1 MRKAQFVGISPKAR
15 SYPKRRLLR
24 LENLESRTVFDAA
37 IAAEIFRPDI
47 VHPVFAPD
55 TPAEIMAAYEDLQ
68 DQGPRI
74 DAFSF
79 SDSNRWSR
87 TATEIGLAQGD
98 ATTITWSIAPDGS
111 PISGFNGEPAAPNN
125 LRSYLAGIYGTN
137 ASSTRAEDQ
146 PWFSVFQQ
154 VFERWSA
161 LSGVTYVYEPADDG
175 ASFGSS
181 ASGIRGVRGDVRIG
195 GHWID
200 GTNNILA
207 YNFYPTVGDMI
218 LDTGDSFF
226 ASTGSNSL
234 RLRNTVAHEAGHG
247 LGLGHVTPTNGT
259 KLMEPSISLGFDGPQ
274 ADDILAVNRG
284 YGDRLEKGGGNDT
297 ATSATNLGAPAGAF
311 SVDTVSIDD
320 DSDVDWFRFTVG
332 GPGQLSITLSPTGS
346 TYTSNSTTF
355 NSLAQSNLGLA
366 VYDGSGSTVIASANL
381 NPAGLGE
388 TLTGIALS
396 GTGTYFVRISGSA
409 NAAQMYRLSGS
420 VSTVTSLA
428 PEIQVLDG
436 TTDIADNTGNMNLGS
451 TTVGSALSR
460 TFTIRNQGGADL
472 VIGSTILL
480 PAGYTLAQP
489 WSGATIAPGGAATF
503 TLAVNTATA
512 GTFAGSVSLTTN
524 DSDENPFNFSITTTV
539 TTVPTPPPTSGLP
552 FADDFNRTSS
562 TVLGPAWTERVG
574 DLAVSAGG
582 LRSNTSTV
590 SLATVNGVNQANVVL
605 AADMNLGTGTAV
617 RSMGLVAR
625 YSGTGDGN
633 WYLANLRMTG
643 GRYRVEI
650 WKQLGGVQSLL
661 SWSYVSSG
669 LGNLRFEVVGSSL
682 KAFWNGTLV
691 AAAADAQLSSGGIG
705 VRSNFVSGV
714 RLDNFSAS
722 APIGSLQTVTADA
735 PGGNFTYRPNDPAHR
750 SPEMEMLYWQV
761 DQAAEIR
768 GRLLAMIAAELDRW
782 DLL

>member
-1 MRKAQFVGISPKAR
+1 
-15 SYPKRRLLR
+15 
-24 LENLESRTVFDAA
+24 
-37 IAAEIFRPDI
+37 
-47 VHPVFAPD
+47 
-55 TPAEIMAAYEDLQ
+55 
-68 DQGPRI
+68 
-74 DAFSF
+74 
-79 SDSNRWSR
+79 
-87 TATEIGLAQGD
+87 
-98 ATTITWSIAPDGS
+98 
-111 PISGFNGEPAAPNN
+111 
-125 LRSYLAGIYGTN
+125 
-137 ASSTRAEDQ
+137 
-146 PWFSVFQQ
+146 
-154 VFERWSA
+154 
-161 LSGVTYVYEPADDG
+161 
-175 ASFGSS
+175 
-181 ASGIRGVRGDVRIG
+181 
-195 GHWID
+195 
-200 GTNNILA
+200 
-207 YNFYPTVGDMI
+207 
-218 LDTGDSFF
+218 
-226 ASTGSNSL
+226 
-234 RLRNTVAHEAGHG
+234 
-247 LGLGHVTPTNGT
+247 
-259 KLMEPSISLGFDGPQ
+259 
-274 ADDILAVNRG
+274 
-284 YGDRLEKGGGNDT
+284 
-297 ATSATNLGAPAGAF
+297 LGAPAGAF

-650 WKQLGGVQSLL
+650 WKQVGGVQSLL

-735 PGGNFTYRPNDPAHR
+735 PGGNFTYRPNDPPHR